1 MAGGRTAFM
10 VVVSEAEPAVA
21 HLRLELDP
29 VARLR
34 CSGACYRLISV
45 QAGVGDPAA
54 KPDND
59 THANQACMVDAHV
72 AVGCGCRERIR
83 GALSGFSFAVGIS
96 HAAATV
102 EIGDPST
109 EQR

>member
-1 MAGGRTAFM
+1 MA
-10 VVVSEAEPAVA
+10 VVSETEPAVA

-29 VARLR
+29 VARPR
-34 CSGACYRLISV
+34 CSVCRRSRG
-45 QAGVGDPAA
+45 Q
-54 KPDND
+54 PDND

-72 AVGCGCRERIR
+72 AVSCGCRERIR
-83 GALSGFSFAVGIS
+83 GALSGFSFAVGIL

>member
-1 MAGGRTAFM
+1 MFGYRAGRA
-10 VVVSEAEPAVA
+10 VVADHLATPRATQNVVIIVDRPQGHPNSLQRERLPVAAAEPDSDV
-21 HLRLELDP
+21 HTNE
-29 VARLR
+29 
-34 CSGACYRLISV
+34 
-45 QAGVGDPAA
+45 
-54 KPDND
+54 
-59 THANQACMVDAHV
+59 ACMVDAQV

-83 GALSGFSFAVGIS
+83 GALSGFSFAVGIL

>member
-1 MAGGRTAFM
+1 
-10 VVVSEAEPAVA
+10 
-21 HLRLELDP
+21 
-29 VARLR
+29 
-34 CSGACYRLISV
+34 
-45 QAGVGDPAA
+45 
-54 KPDND
+54 
-59 THANQACMVDAHV
+59 MVDAQV

-83 GALSGFSFAVGIS
+83 GALSGFSFAVGIL